1 MYLYR
6 FFNLYLYLYLSLYLV
21 VLSSKYSNTSATF
34 AHLNRSTDVDHV
46 RWTCGRVSA
55 PLSLNGNSLNFS
67 RRQRVGVKFNANVLE
82 PLLCSS
88 VLKLGKQFQ
97 KIYVQY
103 AYICLNKI
111 WFIFYISNVFLR
123 TVLCSTVLETV
134 SSFTIRD
141 ELRICGLRAQLFGG
155 CL

>member
-1 MYLYR
+1 MCLFWFIWIVFFFCGFIFCLFALVRWHSFAFDHGQSARSICMYLYR

-88 VLKLGKQFQ
+88 VLKLGKKFQ
-97 KIYVQY
+97 KIYNMHIYV
-103 AYICLNKI
+103 
-111 WFIFYISNVFLR
+111 
-123 TVLCSTVLETV
+123 
-134 SSFTIRD
+134 
-141 ELRICGLRAQLFGG
+141 
-155 CL
+155 

>member
-1 MYLYR
+1 MCLFWFIWIVFFFCGFIFCLFALVRWHSFAFDHGQSAHSICMYLYR
-6 FFNLYLYLYLSLYLV
+6 FFNLYLYRYLSLYLV

-55 PLSLNGNSLNFS
+55 PLSVNGNSLNFS

-88 VLKLGKQFQ
+88 VLKLSKQFQ
-97 KIYVQY
+97 KIYNMHIYV
-103 AYICLNKI
+103 
-111 WFIFYISNVFLR
+111 
-123 TVLCSTVLETV
+123 
-134 SSFTIRD
+134 
-141 ELRICGLRAQLFGG
+141 
-155 CL
+155 